1 MKNSLS
7 FVVNADGPKNAAIVM
22 SGMLK
27 KDFPISDVL
36 LFKELNPVPKAIR
49 IESIVFAIQEK
60 MGFQLYWKT
69 PEGYEIIMP
78 LESRGYFNFETM
90 QGYHSPRNA
99 IGLAMSSF
107 GCDKEKSF
115 CIFLDITKQ

>member
-1 MKNSLS
+1 MKNSIN
-7 FVVNADGPKNAAIVM
+7 FEVNADGPKNAAIVM
-22 SGMLK
+22 SGIFK
-27 KDFPISDVL
+27 KDFPISDVF
-36 LFKELNPVPKAIR
+36 LFSDLNPEPKAIR
-49 IESIVFAIQEK
+49 IEAIVFAIQEK

-69 PEGYEIIMP
+69 PRGYEIIMP

-90 QGYHSPRNA
+90 QGYHSPRDA
-99 IGLAMSSF
+99 TGFAMSSF